1 MNPESDEPSSPPVP
15 PDPVPPAADLP
26 TPASNPPTSSS
37 PICSSSPKPLS
48 QPESASQQKRQNTS
62 QSIATLL
69 LAKDSQ
75 SKSHKAKIR
84 QIEKSKQLNS
94 LQQAPKIN
102 PNSKKH
108 LKSRSQADILSVL
121 NSLPQGKSSKKKTH
135 HKHQVKIDHRRPQDY
150 IPAPDHSTI
159 KPLIIQ
165 ESASSPGKVEKINL
179 KSMNLIEKTK
189 YFKNKKSE
197 KEKEAEVKKMKK
209 EKEICTFKPDL
220 KKEVKKENCGKSW
233 SEKTSPKLF
242 RSQSSGEVKVEV
254 IRIPPPNKHVKT
266 NSIGSAEQTLFLS
279 SHYSQF
285 SPIIKNFGFK
295 EGADIKQLQ
304 GKSQAMLTYN
314 AYTNRK

>member
-1 MNPESDEPSSPPVP
+1 MNPEIEEPSSPPVP
-15 PDPVPPAADLP
+15 PEPIPPASDLP
-26 TPASNPPTSSS
+26 NPASNPPTSSS
-37 PICSSSPKPLS
+37 PIGSTSPKPLS
-48 QPESASQQKRQNTS
+48 QPESASMQKRQNTS

-121 NSLPQGKSSKKKTH
+121 NSLPHANSSRKKPH
-135 HKHQVKIDHRRPQDY
+135 RKHQVKIDNRRPQDY

-159 KPLIIQ
+159 KILTRQ
-165 ESASSPGKVEKINL
+165 ESASSPAKAEKVDL
-179 KSMNLIEKTK
+179 KSMNLIAKTK

-197 KEKEAEVKKMKK
+197 KEKEAEAKKMNK
-209 EKEICTFKPDL
+209 EKEVCTFKPNL
-220 KKEVKKENCGKSW
+220 KKEAKKGKAGTSW
-233 SEKTSPKLF
+233 SEKISPQLS
-242 RSQSSGEVKVEV
+242 RSQSRKNEVKAEV

-266 NSIGSAEQTLFLS
+266 NSVGSAEQTLFLS

-295 EGADIKQLQ
+295 EGADIKQ
-304 GKSQAMLTYN
+304 SQAMLTYN